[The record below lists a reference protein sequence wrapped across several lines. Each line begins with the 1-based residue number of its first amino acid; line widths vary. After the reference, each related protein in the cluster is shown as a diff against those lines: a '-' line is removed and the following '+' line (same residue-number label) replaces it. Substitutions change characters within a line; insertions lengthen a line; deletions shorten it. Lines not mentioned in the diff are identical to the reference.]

1 LRARQRLADKA
12 AIESAAAGCSHK
24 RSRNELRPSFE
35 ANRLSRFLLSDRCPI
50 TGASVW
56 GNIFDLKSDDIAT
69 AQLAVDGQIE
79 HRQIARLPCTLKPSA
94 Y

>member
-1 LRARQRLADKA
+1 M
-12 AIESAAAGCSHK
+12 
-24 RSRNELRPSFE
+24 
-35 ANRLSRFLLSDRCPI
+35 
-50 TGASVW
+50 W

-79 HRQIARLPCTLKPSA
+79 HRQIARLPCTLKPRA